1 MVLTAANRMSR
12 TPTRMNPGWGALS
25 HELNLSSAVR
35 RVHAYSGNYITAVS
49 ALYLIGWQFFNNR
62 WLNIGQ
68 RPLSPTPSE
77 IALPLSAEYVDADE
91 VLEGLLKSISEIH
104 VHDIGRQTRLFL
116 RSFPDQ
122 GDRLL
127 LDLGDTILKDDNGWN
142 ILATLRTVFDE
153 WAHCAH
159 HPARNL
165 LLVGLARWA
174 TDTRRRTGNVS
185 AANTAQ
191 QFARGETAADLYE
204 E

>member
-1 MVLTAANRMSR
+1 MLAVFAGGDPGDIAKDATEVLHGSKAGTEGYAGDFQLGVLGQLGRLLEPAGVE
-12 TPTRMNPGWGALS
+12 PLAEGLPGGRLDA
-25 HELNLSSAVR
+25 R
-35 RVHAYSGNYITAVS
+35 RDLFEG
-49 ALYLIGWQFFNNR
+49 QFH
-62 WLNIGQ
+62 
-68 RPLSPTPSE
+68 
-77 IALPLSAEYVDADE
+77 DE
-91 VLEGLLKSISEIH
+91 VLEGLLKSIPEIH